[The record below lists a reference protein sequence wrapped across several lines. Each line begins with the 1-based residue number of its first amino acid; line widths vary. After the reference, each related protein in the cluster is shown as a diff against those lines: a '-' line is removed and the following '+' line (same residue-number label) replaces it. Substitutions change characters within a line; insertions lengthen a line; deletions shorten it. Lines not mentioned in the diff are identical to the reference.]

1 MSKPGAALRAV
12 VVPLATAALIA
23 GAACG
28 DGDASGVTLTATPAA
43 GPPPTRAVA
52 PSLTATATPEPTSP
66 ASSLTSPRIL
76 AAGEFRL
83 PAAASFDQP
92 GFHEVLVATHD
103 LPPQVD
109 MTGGSRL
116 VLRLWDAGRTQQTC
130 SRDHPL
136 SGCATVDWSD
146 FEGRPGVPS
155 GGVFDNSLTVQLASG
170 PHTFFL
176 TERDTLDD
184 EPNEYAPG

>member
-1 MSKPGAALRAV
+1 MTRPGGALGAVAVALAA
-12 VVPLATAALIA
+12 AALIV

-28 DGDASGVTLTATPAA
+28 GDDAAAPAPTATPAA
-43 GPPPTRAVA
+43 GPTAAAFSLAATATQLPTRAA
-52 PSLTATATPEPTSP
+52 GTTP
-66 ASSLTSPRIL
+66 ALPRSL
-76 AAGEFRL
+76 AAGEIRL
-83 PAAASFDQP
+83 PAAASFGEP
-92 GFHEVLVATHD
+92 GFHEVLVASHD
-103 LPPQVD
+103 LPPEVD
-109 MTGGSRL
+109 TTPGVRL
-116 VLRLWDAGRTQQTC
+116 VLRLWDAGRSQQTC

-155 GGVFDNSLTVQLASG
+155 GGVFENSLTVELASG